1 MAFKFTQ
8 GQSQAIHESGHD
20 ILVSASAG
28 SGKTRVLVERVVDKI
43 KHGIDVDRL
52 LILTF
57 TEAAAKEMKE
67 RIQKALRE
75 ACNQTED
82 ERQKSFLINQLVK
95 LNTAD
100 ISTID
105 AFCLKFIR
113 NYYYKASLDPSFRLL
128 TDQTEK
134 RLLREDVLNDLLEKL
149 YGQDDADSGRS
160 FR

>member
-82 ERQKSFLINQLVK
+82 EHQKGFLPQIHPK
-95 LNTAD
+95 LLLQSILGSVFSTFDRSDRKKTAERRR
-100 ISTID
+100 
-105 AFCLKFIR
+105 LK
-113 NYYYKASLDPSFRLL
+113 
-128 TDQTEK
+128 
-134 RLLREDVLNDLLEKL
+134 
-149 YGQDDADSGRS
+149 RS
-160 FR
+160 A

>member
-57 TEAAAKEMKE
+57 TEAAAREMKE

-82 ERQKSFLINQLVK
+82 EHQKVFLI
-95 LNTAD
+95 
-100 ISTID
+100 
-105 AFCLKFIR
+105 FF
-113 NYYYKASLDPSFRLL
+113 
-128 TDQTEK
+128 
-134 RLLREDVLNDLLEKL
+134 
-149 YGQDDADSGRS
+149 
-160 FR
+160 

>member
-57 TEAAAKEMKE
+57 TEAAAREMKE

-82 ERQKSFLINQLVK
+82 EHQKVFLIFFLTLSLIFLILSNLHLLIH
-95 LNTAD
+95 LN
-100 ISTID
+100 
-105 AFCLKFIR
+105 F
-113 NYYYKASLDPSFRLL
+113 
-128 TDQTEK
+128 
-134 RLLREDVLNDLLEKL
+134 L
-149 YGQDDADSGRS
+149 YHKI
-160 FR
+160 